1 MKITTRHLIT
11 GMLLTLISSQSYGV
25 SPYPGKITI
34 TQANGS
40 TVAVTRV
47 GDGFCNAMLTD
58 DGYPL
63 IYNPVSR
70 NHEYAV
76 CRDGKLEC
84 SGVAVTPVQTRS
96 EAEKT
101 FVATLDQRDLKA
113 ALDCMWI
120 SSRPDMTD
128 DSSGMAG
135 TPQRIVRINDVP
147 TKGTLPV
154 LVILVDFA
162 DKKFSDNAGTP
173 DPAAYYDRFF
183 HEKGFSEFGARGSAY
198 DYYHDASCGRYDPQ
212 FHVYGPVQVSGS
224 YKDYGGATGSEY
236 TYKMVVEAVRLADAQ
251 YDVDFSKYDTDGD
264 GKVDNVYC
272 LYAGYGRADSGESES
287 IWPHSYELH
296 YKDATVSLDG
306 VSVDR
311 YTVSQ
316 QVNGQTHNPVGIGT
330 FVHEFGHVLGLA
342 DHYNN
347 SSSFG
352 NLTNNVG
359 HWDLMSSGS
368 YNDNQNCPPTY
379 SAFERYSLGWT
390 EPVELDLKKPAPV
403 EMTPY
408 IETGQCYRVSVTSD
422 DKEYFLIE
430 NRQQK
435 GWDEFLPGHGIV
447 VWHIEENQ
455 LIWDKNEP
463 NADQSHQCVDIVEA
477 ARQYTTDGSSSDPF
491 PGNAGV
497 TSYSFTDWSSNPVF
511 GFDWVDE
518 VPGGNCRFLLTNS
531 GYVLPSPRAEIVDIM
546 GTSATLK
553 WAASEFA
560 KSYEITL
567 KRDGQELLSR
577 VINDSE
583 STQFTELV
591 PETEYMA
598 VIKARLNSLSSDDQ
612 EVRFTTLPLQLEE
625 KKAEALDAADV
636 TESSFM
642 ARWNPMPGAS
652 AYSIVLYTTTHDGE
666 GLLTHGFDEFSTSN
680 PHLPEGWSV
689 TEKQG
694 RNENDFGQAAP
705 SIRLRDENASLTVC
719 VPGQKID
726 AIELWAYP
734 NKAGLVLTAERFAD
748 GQWSEIWNYTAYD
761 KRVITPNIETDGADS
776 VRFVISREEGV
787 TGGFILIDDI
797 TLHYVYDRFQPLRS
811 IDVAAEGQDA
821 FINLG
826 EVYGYHIDGLDPDVV
841 YGYDVCGIDGTRR
854 SIPSDIIKVEDK
866 GISGLKDA
874 GMQESES
881 VPAIYNLQ
889 GIRINRALRDL
900 PEGIYIVNG
909 KKVAI

>member
-11 GMLLTLISSQSYGV
+11 VMLLTLISSQSYGV

-34 TQANGS
+34 TQADGS
-40 TVAVTRV
+40 TLAVTRI

-63 IYNPVSR
+63 IYNPDSR

-76 CRDGKLEC
+76 CREGILEA
-84 SGVAVTPVQTRS
+84 SGVAATAAQART
-96 EAEKT
+96 EAEKG
-101 FVATLDQRDLKA
+101 FVATLDKKA
-113 ALDCMWI
+113 LTEVMDRQWI
-120 SSRPDMTD
+120 SSRSRMTD
-128 DSSGMAG
+128 TSSG
-135 TPQRIVRINDVP
+135 PQRIVRINDVP
-147 TKGTLPV
+147 TLGKLPV

-162 DKKFSDNAGTP
+162 DKKFSDNPGTP

-183 HEKGFSEFGARGSAY
+183 HQEGFSDFGARGSAY
-198 DYYHDASCGRYDPQ
+198 DYYRDASCGRYDPQ

-224 YKDYGGATGSEY
+224 YKDYGGVSGSEN
-236 TYKMVVEAVRLADAQ
+236 TYRMVVEAIQLADSK
-251 YDVDFSKYDTDGD
+251 YDVDFSQYDTDGD

-306 VSVDR
+306 VFVDR

-347 SSSFG
+347 SSQLGHS
-352 NLTNNVG
+352 TNNVG
-359 HWDLMSSGS
+359 NWDLMSNGS

-379 SAFERYSLGWT
+379 SAFERYSLGWA
-390 EPVELDLKKPAPV
+390 EPTELDLKTAVPV
-403 EMTPY
+403 EMMPY

-455 LIWDKNEP
+455 LKWDKNEP
-463 NADQSHQCVDIVEA
+463 NADQAHQCVDIVEA
-477 ARQYTTDGSSSDPF
+477 ARRYTADGSSSDPF
-491 PGNAGV
+491 PGTGGI
-497 TSYSFTDWSSNPVF
+497 TSYNFTDWSYNPVF
-511 GFDWVDE
+511 GFAWVDE
-518 VPGGNCRFLLTNS
+518 VPGGICRFILTDS
-531 GYVLPSPRAEIVDIM
+531 GYMLASPRVEVVDVM
-546 GTSATLK
+546 GTSATLNWK
-553 WAASEFA
+553 ASELA
-560 KSYEITL
+560 QAYNVSLRCGDK
-567 KRDGQELLSR
+567 ELSAE
-577 VINDSE
+577 VFDE
-583 STQFTELV
+583 AGSTCFTGLQ
-591 PETEYMA
+591 PETEYTA
-598 VIKARLNSLSSDDQ
+598 IVRARLNTLSSEDS

-625 KKAEALDAADV
+625 MKAVALDAADV
-636 TESSFM
+636 TDTGFM
-642 ARWNPMPGAS
+642 ARWTPMPEAS
-652 AYSIVLYTTTHDGE
+652 SYSIGLYSAVHDGE
-666 GLLTHGFDEFSTSN
+666 GVLKHGFDDFSTSN
-680 PHLPEGWSV
+680 PNLPDGWSV

-694 RNENDFGQAAP
+694 RNETDFGQAAP
-705 SIRLRDENASLTVC
+705 SIRLRDEGAMLTVC
-719 VPGQKID
+719 VPGEKID
-726 AIELWAYP
+726 AVEMWAYP
-734 NKAGLVLTAERFAD
+734 NKAGLILTAEKLTD
-748 GQWSEIWNYTAYD
+748 GKWTEVWRYAAYD
-761 KRVITPNIETDGADS
+761 KRVITPCIETTGAES

-787 TGGFILIDDI
+787 TGGFILIDDV
-797 TLHYVYDRFQPLRS
+797 TLNYVYDRFQPLRS
-811 IDVAAEGQDA
+811 IDVAVDGQKA